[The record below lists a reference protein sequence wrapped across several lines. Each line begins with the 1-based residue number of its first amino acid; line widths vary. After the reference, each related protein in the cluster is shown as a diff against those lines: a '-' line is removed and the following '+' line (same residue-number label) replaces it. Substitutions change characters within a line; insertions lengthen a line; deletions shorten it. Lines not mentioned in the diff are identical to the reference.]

1 MKDRFEIFSLRYKLY
16 EYRVCF
22 SGFLTLKSTPFLD
35 VKNTPKIPPILM
47 IYPLRGVKIPTFL
60 RHFCVLKS
68 PVLTFRILTPLTPGF
83 GGGYPVYQK

>member
-1 MKDRFEIFSLRYKLY
+1 
-16 EYRVCF
+16 
-22 SGFLTLKSTPFLD
+22 
-35 VKNTPKIPPILM
+35 M

-83 GGGYPVYQK
+83 GGGYPVYQKVGQNRVKSNVEIGIGTRSLAAPSSRQEKQLIYSKYSVNSKWNK